1 MTTPY
6 VTPQMLIN
14 APTGIAWDIIPYP
27 QALVGLQTEE
37 QYNICV
43 RATSMVDGYV
53 EQVLRA
59 TVDTEYV
66 SGPDYYVTIQ
76 QDTGLVRA
84 IMRRWPI
91 TSILAT
97 SYSPNASI
105 PRTWTTLPTGT
116 ADIEVPIV
124 GLYGTTVPSSA
135 NEGGQGI
142 LITPGYANWSL
153 GRNGFRLA
161 ISYING
167 WPHSS
172 LTNAVTAPTSTLPV
186 DDVTAFTGAAAYV
199 YDGSSTEVVQVQSVT
214 ANAQLTLPISGLQVP
229 AGPGTLNLSSP
240 IANNHAAGVVVSSL
254 PGGIIQA
261 TILACVSQALESG
274 ISAITIQNVNGSAT
288 VGGHGVEQI
297 DVEWRQ
303 LLKHYKRTI

>member
-6 VTPQMLIN
+6 VTPAMLVN
-14 APTGIAWDIIPYP
+14 APTGVAWDIIPYP
-27 QALVGLQTEE
+27 QAVASLQLEE
-37 QYNICV
+37 QYNICN
-43 RATSMVDGYV
+43 RATSMVEGYI

-66 SGPDYYVTIQ
+66 SGPDYYVTVQ

-91 TSILAT
+91 LSVLAV

-105 PRTWTTLPTGT
+105 PRTWSTLPSGT
-116 ADIEVPIV
+116 ADVEVPII

-135 NEGGQGI
+135 NEGGQAV
-142 LITPGYANWSL
+142 LITPGYANWSM

-172 LTNAVTAPTSTLPV
+172 LMSAVTAPTSTLPV

-199 YDGSSTEVVQVQSVT
+199 YDGSLTETIQVSSVT
-214 ANAQLTLPISGLQVP
+214 ANAQLTLPVSGVQVP
-229 AGPGTLNLSSP
+229 SGPGTLNLASP
-240 IANNHAAGVVVSSL
+240 ITNSHAEGIVVSSL
-254 PGGIIQA
+254 PGSIIQA
-261 TILACVSQALESG
+261 TILACVVQALESG
-274 ISAITIQNVNGSAT
+274 INAITIQNVPGSQT
-288 VGGHGVEQI
+288 VGGHGVEQL
-297 DVEWRQ
+297 DVEWRRM
-303 LLKHYKRTI
+303 LKPYKRTI